1 MRVEEKSRD
10 RGQTNAV
17 LVERS
22 RAAIVLTFLAE
33 LACFD
38 NSHRPRK
45 RDRDRQN
52 TVLVFVL
59 DLTIKAV

>member
-17 LVERS
+17 LVTRDRAHVPGGTS
-22 RAAIVLTFLAE
+22 R
-33 LACFD
+33 FD

-52 TVLVFVL
+52 TVL